1 MSDQEMKD
9 IWFSSKGVDK
19 INIEPT
25 QLMNSLNQKMKKLD
39 RTLFFRDFREII
51 AAIIVMGIYGYKAMF
66 ENVMVQKAT
75 SILIVLWAIYV
86 IYRLVDVKKFKK
98 RIDISQSFKNQLL
111 QQRTYLQQQSHLLN
125 NILSWYVGPFA
136 IILTIRIVG
145 KSFGDPLLTQLYS
158 YGISLGVLYLLCW
171 GLYVLNKRAA
181 MKTYVPLIE
190 KIDEVLV
197 GLEEK

>member
-39 RTLFFRDFREII
+39 QTLFFRDFREII